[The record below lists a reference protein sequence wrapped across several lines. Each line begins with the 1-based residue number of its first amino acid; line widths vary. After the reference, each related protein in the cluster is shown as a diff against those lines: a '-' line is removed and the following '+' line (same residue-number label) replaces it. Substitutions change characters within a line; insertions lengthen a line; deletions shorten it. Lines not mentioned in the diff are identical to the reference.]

1 MVKVK
6 LIAYS
11 KPIAEGVAKHLPV
24 LAFKVS
30 TGKLHDH
37 SLEYYLSDKYPKEKV
52 KRILLSSVEFP
63 SILEH
68 ITFTFIVED
77 ISRVCSHQLVRH
89 RLASFTQESQ
99 RYSESY
105 MKRLV
110 ERIVKAYLGKELK
123 LQQGSSIPLR
133 HNYLKIGIDE
143 LRKMYEHKRY
153 SDIIEVFLN
162 QSSLKYSS
170 GESIRVCYDMRN
182 DYKKVLL
189 EAVNE
194 AFVLPESIKDEDKI
208 CLAEDLLRTVQ
219 RYYELV
225 SSGVKYEDA
234 RFVIP
239 QAVKT
244 RLMVTVNLRELLHMA
259 CLRLSPKAQWEIRK
273 VVELMIEEIE
283 EIIPEVKEL
292 VELYCKAYGAR

>member
-11 KPIAEGVAKHLPV
+11 KPTAEGVTKHLPV

-30 TGKLHDH
+30 IGKLHDH
-37 SLEYYLSDKYPKEKV
+37 SLEYYLSDKYPEEKV
-52 KRILLSSVEFP
+52 KRILLSAVEFP

-68 ITFTFIVED
+68 IAFTFIVED

-105 MKRLV
+105 MKRVV
-110 ERIVKAYLGKELK
+110 ERIVKAYLDKELK
-123 LQQGSSIPLR
+123 SQQGVSSTLR
-133 HNYLKIGIDE
+133 HNHLKIGIKE
-143 LRKMYEHKRY
+143 LKKMYEHKKY

-162 QSSLKYSS
+162 QSSPKYSS
-170 GESIRVCYDMRN
+170 GESIRACYDIRD

-194 AFVLPESIKDEDKI
+194 AFVLPGSIRDEDKI
-208 CLAEDLLRTVQ
+208 CLAEDLLRAVQ
-219 RYYELV
+219 RYYELI

-244 RLMVTVNLRELLHMA
+244 RLMVTVNLRELLHIA
-259 CLRLSPKAQWEIRK
+259 CLRLSPKAQWEIKK
-273 VVELMIEEIE
+273 VVELMIEEVVKIV
-283 EIIPEVKEL
+283 PEVKEL
-292 VELYCKAYGAR
+292 VKLYCKAYGVR